1 MINFLIFNIVSMIFI
16 NFLKINSI
24 KKIVF
29 FIILNYFIIF
39 NLSRNIFEL
48 IEYSIFLI
56 SILYIF
62 INFYTVRYSSIR
74 IKILNDLYHGK
85 KILSEKNLFNDRKN
99 RLELNDTSF
108 MKKELFQFIFYLVK
122 FLKKTLN

>member
-29 FIILNYFIIF
+29 FIILNYFMIF